1 MGIGIKFN
9 RRIFS
14 EDKFYG
20 STLVG
25 ARGQVVV
32 PAEARKDLKVRP
44 GDRLLVVGKA
54 GRALV
59 LAKAEGLADFLGMIV
74 GSIGNDRQKAEIKR
88 HIERLFGDAL
98 KGPGNK
104 KT

>member
-1 MGIGIKFN
+1 MAIGLKVN
-9 RRIFS
+9 RKIFS

-32 PAEARKDLKVRP
+32 PAEARKDLKVNP
-44 GDRLLVVGKA
+44 GDRLLVMGKA

-59 LAKAEGLADFLGMIV
+59 LAKAEDLAEFLGMV
-74 GSIGNDRQKAEIKR
+74 LGSIDSSRHKAELR
-88 HIERLFGDAL
+88 AHVRRLFGNTL
-98 KGPGNK
+98 ESVRK
-104 KT
+104 KK